1 MDLPDKLPDNVHDK
15 AHDKVHDKPH
25 DKLQAELHAE
35 ASRLGRAEAI
45 VGRAFVDRGLL
56 LSALTHRSFLNE
68 RKSAV
73 AHNEV
78 LELLG
83 DAVLSLVVVE
93 ELVRSSPDA
102 AEGDLTERRA
112 AHVSTGNLA
121 KAATSSGL
129 VDLLRTG
136 RSLAAGVPENAAAD
150 VVEAVLGACY
160 HDGGL
165 DAGRAFVFRLL
176 GPPPE
181 VAQPTTANAKK
192 DLQERLQGL
201 VRHAPTY
208 VVAHKEGPNHAP
220 VFAAEV
226 VIGDLVLGRGEGKN
240 KRLATEAAAAAALES
255 LADVDDE
262 ALTAQLRASG
272 LPRER
277 R

>member
-1 MDLPDKLPDNVHDK
+1 VNIAD
-15 AHDKVHDKPH
+15 
-25 DKLQAELHAE
+25 ELHAE
-35 ASRLGRAEAI
+35 GERLARAEN
-45 VGRAFVDRGLL
+45 VLGRAFVDRSLL

-93 ELVRSSPDA
+93 ALVHTSPGAD
-102 AEGDLTERRA
+102 EGSLTERRA
-112 AHVSTGNLA
+112 AHVSTTNLA
-121 KAATSSGL
+121 RAATSSGL
-129 VDLLRTG
+129 VALLRTG

-150 VVEAVLGACY
+150 VVEAVLGASY
-160 HDGGL
+160 EDGGL
-165 DAGRAFVFRLL
+165 DAARALVQRLL

-181 VAQPTTANAKK
+181 VAIPTTANAKK

-201 VRHAPTY
+201 VGHAPTY
-208 VVAHKEGPNHAP
+208 IVAHKDGPNHAP
-220 VFAAEV
+220 VFSAEV

-240 KRLATEAAAAAALES
+240 KRLATEAAAAAALDA
-255 LADVDDE
+255 LVDVDDVT
-262 ALTAQLRASG
+262 LTAQLRASG